1 VTRQAINTKAAPTPV
16 GPYSQSVA
24 AHGLLF
30 IAGQMGIDPKTGKL
44 AEGGVEA
51 EARQALDNLKAISS
65 AAGSTMADILKTTIF
80 LLDFDDFA
88 KVNAI
93 YATYFDGA
101 PPARSTVE
109 VGRLPM
115 GAKVEIEAV
124 SLAPS
129 GNREPSARS

>member
-1 VTRQAINTKAAPTPV
+1 VTRKAINTNDAPPPV

-44 AEGGVEA
+44 VEGGIEA
-51 EARQALDNLKAISS
+51 EARQALDNLKAINS
-65 AAGSTMADILKTTIF
+65 AAGATMADILKTTIF

-88 KVNAI
+88 KVNAV

-101 PPARSTVE
+101 PPARSTFE

-115 GAKVEIEAV
+115 GARVEIEAV
-124 SLAPS
+124 SLAEPGS
-129 GNREPSARS
+129 RERSARS